1 MIEKLILN
9 KLEFVKVL
17 EYNLKFVSTENGKE
31 LLLNSFPFGK
41 INQAQLEGSYVT
53 EAKEILI
60 HNDIPPINYLP
71 NLTDAII
78 KSKIDGV
85 RLNITQVL
93 DILNLIEISRNLV
106 SFLKSKPNAE
116 NINKN
121 FTEFLYFNKVL
132 EHSIRSIFNENK
144 EISDNASPKLRE
156 IRSEIR
162 EKNDRL
168 QKVVN
173 KILKQLSDAAYVQE
187 EYVTIS
193 EGRIVLPI
201 KAEHKRHVKGFI
213 HSESAS
219 GQTVYIEPAETLD
232 LNNEILSLSFAE
244 KREIDRILANLTKK
258 IGEVSFELKNTLYLI
273 AKIDTLFAKARY
285 SIDIDGCFPTILNE
299 NPLHFIDAR
308 HPILLKKYGKNK
320 TIPLNF
326 KIDKNI
332 ITLITG
338 PNAGGKTVVLKTVG
352 LLELLV
358 LSGFHVP
365 IHPDSNLHYFE
376 NMIIDIGDEQS
387 IESDLSTFSSHL
399 ANYKKI
405 LDFADADTLVLLDE
419 IGTGTDPEEGGAI
432 AATILQRL
440 KNVGTKT
447 LATTHLGKLKILAND
462 LDGFQNASM
471 EYDSENL
478 APTYL
483 FRQGVPGSSYAFEVA
498 ERIGFSKSFIEEAK
512 ESIDD
517 DKTKVETFLIELEN
531 KSKKLSEK
539 LKTSELENARL
550 AGLTSLYQTNIDKIE
565 KEKKEIINQA
575 KQKADLYLSSVNR
588 QIELTIKNI
597 KESSANKDV
606 IKQEKQKVEKLKVNA
621 KSFITENVRIKEE
634 KNIFAVGDLVKIKN
648 TSTSGNIETVLDDEN
663 VIITSGN
670 MKLKVKLTEL
680 DPLSKKEQKKEE
692 SKISKISV
700 NYQNLTLDIRGER
713 ANEIELKVIKFLD
726 ISYSNGTNRVEILHG
741 KGTGALKKVV
751 WDILKRHHGV
761 NKYYYAN
768 IEHGGEGITVVELK
782 E

>member
-1 MIEKLILN
+1 MIEQLILN

-17 EYNLKFVSTENGKE
+17 EYNLKFVYTENGKE
-31 LLLNSFPFGK
+31 LLLNSLPLK
-41 INQAQLEGSYVT
+41 NASLAQLEGSYVT

-71 NLTDAII
+71 NLTDAIVR
-78 KSKIDGV
+78 SKIEGV
-85 RLNITQVL
+85 RLNINQVL
-93 DILNLIEISRNLV
+93 DILNLLEISRNLV
-106 SFLKSKPNAE
+106 SFLKSKPDAE

-121 FTEFLYFNKVL
+121 FTGLLYFNKVL
-132 EHSIRSIFNENK
+132 EQSIRSIFNENK
-144 EISDNASPKLRE
+144 EISDHASPKLRE
-156 IRSEIR
+156 IRNEIR

-168 QKVVN
+168 QRVVN
-173 KILKQLSDAAYVQE
+173 KILKQLSESSYVQE
-187 EYVTIS
+187 EYMTIS

-232 LNNEILSLSFAE
+232 LNNDILSLSFAE
-244 KREIDRILANLTKK
+244 KREIDQILSNLTKK
-258 IGEVSFELKNTLYLI
+258 IGEVSLELKNTLYI
-273 AKIDTLFAKARY
+273 ISKIDTIFAKARY
-285 SIDIDGCFPTILNE
+285 SIDIDGCFPTIFNDK
-299 NPLHFIDAR
+299 PLFFIDAR

-365 IHPDSNLHYFE
+365 IHVDSNLHFFE

-387 IESDLSTFSSHL
+387 IETDLSTFSSHL

-405 LDFADADTLVLLDE
+405 LDFADDKTLVLLDE

-440 KNVGTKT
+440 KNSSTKT

-462 LDGFQNASM
+462 LEGFQNASM

-498 ERIGFSKSFIEEAK
+498 ERIGFSKSFIAEAK

-531 KSKKLSEK
+531 KTKKLNDK
-539 LKTSELENARL
+539 LKITELENARL
-550 AGLTSLYQTNIDKIE
+550 SGLTSLYQNNLDKID

-575 KQKADLYLSSVNR
+575 KQKADLYLSGVNR

-597 KESSANKDV
+597 KEAGANKDIV
-606 IKQEKQKVEKLKVNA
+606 KQEKQKVEKLKLNA
-621 KSFITENVRIKEE
+621 KSFKNENVGNKEE
-634 KNIFAVGDLVKIKN
+634 IVSYVVNDLVKIKN
-648 TSTSGNIETVLDDEN
+648 TSTFGTIETILDEKSA
-663 VIITSGN
+663 IITSGS
-670 MKLKVKLTEL
+670 MKLKVKFSEIE
-680 DPLSKKEQKKEE
+680 PVSKKEQKKEV

-713 ANEIELKVIKFLD
+713 GNEIEFKVIKFLD
-726 ISYSNGTNRVEILHG
+726 DSYSTGTNRVEILHG
-741 KGTGALKKVV
+741 KGTGVLKKIV
-751 WDILKRHHGV
+751 WEILKQHHGV
-761 NKYYYAN
+761 NKYYYAS

-782 E
+782 